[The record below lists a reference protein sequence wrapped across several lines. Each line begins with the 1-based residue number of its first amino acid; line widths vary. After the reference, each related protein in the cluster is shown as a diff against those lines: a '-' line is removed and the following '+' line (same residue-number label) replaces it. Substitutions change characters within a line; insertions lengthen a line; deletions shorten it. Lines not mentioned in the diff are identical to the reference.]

1 MSSITNLQNMYLL
14 IVNAGIGIANSNGY
28 ASTLASPLFNLIKG
42 NIFVININ
50 NGIIHFIFDTKEIFI
65 EKLSSRKKPT
75 KMVAYYNK
83 TITFTQDEVEKCANM
98 NISLIND
105 LQKNTIARRE
115 LKHLTPPN
123 GVGDFMPGYVSTLA
137 NPLLNK
143 VTTNIIVVGFE
154 DGLIYDIMDSK
165 DDFFEKYSNRKKPMK
180 MLVYYNNITFTES
193 ELEKCWNMN
202 LWMTNHTAKSKI
214 ANSYNETMKIVYM

>member
-14 IVNAGIGIANSNGY
+14 IVNASIGIANSNGY
-28 ASTLASPLFNLIKG
+28 DSTLASPLFNLIKG

-50 NGIIHFIFDTKEIFI
+50 NGIIHFIFDTKEIFL
-65 EKLSSRKKPT
+65 EKLSSRKKQT

-83 TITFTQDEVEKCANM
+83 TIKFTEAEIEQCASM
-98 NISLIND
+98 NITLINEA
-105 LQKNTIARRE
+105 QKNSIARLE
-115 LKHLTPPN
+115 LKYLSPLN

-154 DGLIYDIMDSK
+154 NGLIYDIMDSK
-165 DDFFEKYSNRKKPMK
+165 DDFFEKYFNQKKPMK
-180 MLVYYNNITFTES
+180 MLVYYKNITFTKS

-202 LWMTNHTAKSKI
+202 LWMSDPTSKNKIVSSYHEQMKI
-214 ANSYNETMKIVYM
+214 AYI